1 MKVAYVNGAEVVK
14 PTISAAEK
22 KRMDIEAFKAEFIQH
37 HNLKFK
43 TKKRNV
49 AI

>member
-14 PTISAAEK
+14 PINSAAEK
-22 KRMDIEAFKAEFIQH
+22 KRMDIEAFKAEFIQN

-43 TKKRNV
+43 TKRRNV

>member
-14 PTISAAEK
+14 PTISATEM
-22 KRMDIEAFKAEFIQH
+22 KRMDIEAFKAEFLHH

-49 AI
+49 AV